1 MVGVNCPSRVVSI
14 APARPTIAE
23 PIIKIS
29 KWRAFTFFPIALAE
43 TSLSLIALI
52 ILPQGDLRAIS
63 DNTKSV
69 IKTPENSKQ

>member
-1 MVGVNCPSRVVSI
+1 MVGVNCPSSVVSI
-14 APARPTIAE
+14 APASPTTAE
-23 PIIKIS
+23 PMIKIS
-29 KWRAFTFFPIALAE
+29 KCRALTFFPIALAE

-63 DNTKSV
+63 DSMKSV